1 MPSKLVWNF
10 LPTPE
15 QNQVETLASALFQVQ
30 EILPWHRTI
39 ASLLLQ
45 RGIATV
51 EQAKTFFNPSLS
63 DLFNPFLMK
72 DMDRAVERI
81 LLAMAHKERIL
92 IYGDYDVDGT
102 CSVALLYLF
111 LSKIYPEV
119 AYYVPDRYKEGYGV
133 SCEGIDFAQDNEMS
147 LIITLDCGIKAHDK
161 VLYAHERGIDMIIT
175 DHHTPDDTIPPA
187 VAVLNPK
194 RSDCSYPYK
203 ELCGCGIGFK
213 LIQALCKSLGYSLET
228 AYAYLDLVALATC
241 ADIVP
246 ITGENRILVSAG
258 LKQINER
265 PSEVMQLLLSMAN
278 PPIQVRDLVFV
289 AAPRINAAGRMNHA
303 SRAVDFLIGESMEEA
318 TLLEHFN
325 TERKTA
331 DEQITQ
337 EALSQILGSHE
348 EDAPATVVFSPHWH
362 KGVIGIVA
370 SRLTE
375 IYYRPTIVF
384 TQSGDVLTA
393 SARSVKGYNLYEA
406 LCQCRDYLLQFGGH
420 TAAAGMTLLPE
431 NYLPFKKRFQEIVA
445 QTLPEALRKPAIT
458 LSVEMPLK
466 EITLPF
472 YRCLQRFA
480 PFGPKNMTPI
490 FLAYEVIAKNVSL
503 MGNEGSHLRMTLTD
517 SSLRQEFEAVG
528 FGLGHKKS
536 IVEKGQPFTIAYE
549 LSQNTWKGTTSL
561 QLVIKDIMP
570 MMNMGN
576 N

>member
-1 MPSKLVWNF
+1 
-10 LPTPE
+10 
-15 QNQVETLASALFQVQ
+15 
-30 EILPWHRTI
+30 
-39 ASLLLQ
+39 
-45 RGIATV
+45 
-51 EQAKTFFNPSLS
+51 
-63 DLFNPFLMK
+63 MK

-194 RSDCSYPYK
+194 RTDCSYPYK

-213 LIQALCKSLGYSLET
+213 LIQALCKSLGYPLET

-265 PSEVMQLLLSMAN
+265 PSEVMQLLLSTAN

-325 TERKTA
+325 TQRKTA

-384 TQSGDVLTA
+384 TQSGEVLAA
-393 SARSVKGYNLYEA
+393 SARSVRGFNLYEA
-406 LCQCRDYLLQFGGH
+406 LCECKDELIQFGGH

-431 NYLPFKKRFQEIVA
+431 NYQRFKQKFQAVVDR
-445 QTLPEALRKPAIT
+445 TLPQELRSPTIMISAKMPLHAIT
-458 LSVEMPLK
+458 SS
-466 EITLPF
+466 F
-472 YRCLQRFA
+472 YRCLQRFS

-490 FLAYEVIAKNVSL
+490 FQADEVIAKSVSL
-503 MGNEGSHLRMTLTD
+503 VGSDRSHLRMILTD
-517 SSLRQEFEAVG
+517 TSLKQEFVAIG
-528 FGLGHKKS
+528 FGLGHKKEA
-536 IVEKGQPFTIAYE
+536 VERGKPFTIAYE
-549 LSQNTWKGTTSL
+549 LSENHWRGTTSL
-561 QLVIKDIMP
+561 QLVVKMIND
-570 MMNMGN
+570 
-576 N
+576 

>member
-1 MPSKLVWNF
+1 MPNKLVWDF
-10 LPTPE
+10 LPIPMQE
-15 QNQVETLASALFQVQ
+15 EIETLSQTLFSST
-30 EILPWHRTI
+30 LPWQKTI
-39 ASLLLQ
+39 ACLLLQ
-45 RGIATV
+45 RGIHSFK
-51 EQAKTFFNPSLS
+51 QAKEFFNPSLEQ
-63 DLFNPFLMK
+63 LHNPFVMK

-81 LLAMAHKERIL
+81 LLAIKHKENIL

-102 CSVALLYLF
+102 CSVSILYLF
-111 LSKIYPEV
+111 LSKVYPNV
-119 AYYVPDRYKEGYGV
+119 STYVPDRYKEGYGI
-133 SCEGIDFAQDNEMS
+133 SFQGIDYAVDNDVS
-147 LIITLDCGIKAHDK
+147 LIITLDCGIKGHEK
-161 VLYAHERGIDMIIT
+161 VQYAKGKGIEMIIT
-175 DHHTPDDTIPPA
+175 DHHTPAETLPEA

-194 RSDCSYPYK
+194 RADCTYPYK

-213 LIQALCKSLGYSLET
+213 LIQALCKSLQLPSHTPYEF
-228 AYAYLDLVALATC
+228 LDLVALATC

-246 ITGENRILVSAG
+246 ITGENRVLVYFG
-258 LKQINER
+258 LRQINEQ
-265 PSEVMQLLLSMAN
+265 PSQVMTLLLASVP

-289 AAPRINAAGRMNHA
+289 AAPRINAAGRMAHA
-303 SRAVDFLIGESMEEA
+303 QKAVDFLTQNALEEA
-318 TLLEHFN
+318 SCLEFLNHK
-325 TERKTA
+325 RKGA

-337 EALSQILGSHE
+337 EALEQIVSNHE
-348 EDAPATVVFSPHWH
+348 EEASATVVFSKDWH

-375 IYYRPTIVF
+375 TYYRPTIVF

-490 FLAYEVIAKNVSL
+490 FLAYEVIAKNVFL

-570 MMNMGN
+570 MINMGN